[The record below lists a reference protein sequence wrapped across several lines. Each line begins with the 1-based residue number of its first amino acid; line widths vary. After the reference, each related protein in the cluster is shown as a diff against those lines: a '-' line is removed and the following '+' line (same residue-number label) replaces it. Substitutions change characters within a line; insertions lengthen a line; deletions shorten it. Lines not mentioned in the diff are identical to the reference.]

1 MKKLFSLILALIFI
15 FLTQSHAIAADDRV
29 TLFEIAKN
37 LSQHLNVLDDSLEAA
52 AKKAGEAGPNNDKLR
67 RILSEL
73 YKSNP
78 DSVDCTFVG
87 IKGIMNV
94 VEPAK
99 YKSFEG
105 ADISK
110 QEQVVRLHKT
120 KKPVMSK
127 LFLSVEKVY
136 SIDVEYPVFSHDK
149 KLQGSI
155 SILFEPEKLVG
166 TVLNPYMKKT
176 PHRYLIVQ
184 NNGICVFD
192 SKKKLVGKDLK
203 KEADPKKYPQL
214 AIAIKDITKDRDGR
228 GIYNVIVQDVGPDTD
243 ENVLWTTV
251 ELYDT
256 EWRIVLI
263 RH

>member
-1 MKKLFSLILALIFI
+1 MNKILCSILAILFV
-15 FLTQSHAIAADDRV
+15 FLTMNHAYAGDDRV

-52 AKKAGEAGPNNDKLR
+52 AKKTGEAGPNNDKLR
-67 RILSEL
+67 MILSDL
-73 YKSNP
+73 CKSNP

-87 IKGIMNV
+87 ITGIMKV

-110 QEQVVRLHKT
+110 QEQIVRLHKT

-127 LFLSVEKVY
+127 LFLSVEKIW
-136 SIDVEYPVFSHDK
+136 SIDVEYPVFSKDR

-166 TVLNPYMKKT
+166 TVLNPYIKKT

-192 SKKKLVGKDLK
+192 SKKKLLGKDLK

-214 AIAIKDITKDRDGR
+214 AIAVKDITKDRDGR

-243 ENVLWTTV
+243 ENVLWTTI
-251 ELYDT
+251 ELYET

>member
-1 MKKLFSLILALIFI
+1 MKKSVCLILAIVFL
-15 FLTQSHAIAADDRV
+15 FLTQSYAFAADDRV

-37 LSQHLNVLDDSLEAA
+37 LSQRLNVLDDSLEAA
-52 AKKAGEAGPNNDKLR
+52 AKKAGDAGPNNDVLR

-87 IKGIMNV
+87 IKGIMKV

-110 QEQVVRLHKT
+110 QEQIIRLHKT

-149 KLQGSI
+149 KMQGSI

-166 TVLNPYMKKT
+166 SVLNPYIKKT
-176 PHRYLIVQ
+176 PSQISYCAKQR
-184 NNGICVFD
+184 
-192 SKKKLVGKDLK
+192 DLRFRQQ
-203 KEADPKKYPQL
+203 KEA
-214 AIAIKDITKDRDGR
+214 
-228 GIYNVIVQDVGPDTD
+228 VGEGFEKRSRSQKISPIG
-243 ENVLWTTV
+243 
-251 ELYDT
+251 YCC
-256 EWRIVLI
+256 
-263 RH
+263 